1 MLRTERVLRPERR
14 QTPRTAMERLASINI
29 EPNNGGIILNVSGEG
44 LCFHSIA
51 PVEQNGR
58 VRFSLLENNRRIDAG
73 GELAWMDEA
82 QKVGGLRFTTL
93 PVEAREQIYNW
104 IRQPGVPLD
113 EHEES
118 ASAVPLPGA
127 LPGLNT
133 ARFDAKTGPG
143 SSVPLA
149 AALLRLRARIK
160 LSGFSGGL
168 ATGLLIS
175 LLVTSVLLFQA
186 YRRQFGE
193 SLIHW
198 GERLAAKSE
207 APKQPVLTATAPK
220 RTVPQVRTPILV
232 HPIPAQPPRKLVPPP
247 LANPLKPQ
255 QSKVQAPLQKIAAPS
270 PVRPTPQHPTIAGA
284 AAISSP
290 PPTVSMTA
298 ASSAPISN
306 PALEKLSTPQKL
318 DVVNSGRV
326 ANLSEGNA
334 SSTSQMYFE
343 LGRFKDQ
350 LLANNTS
357 DQLAHLGFH
366 ASVIQKGHLWMN
378 SYYVL
383 VGPYRNDEEARGV
396 HKNLLS
402 RGYKPRPFERGSRG
416 FLFGSGVT
424 LNGTKLPVGDFTIS
438 WESYVVD
445 AKVKFVKDHDVLAT
459 ADGKWITRPNKYQR
473 NEFVYVRHSDGSR
486 NLIEIHFSGMNQ
498 ALVFGKAS

>member
-1 MLRTERVLRPERR
+1 M
-14 QTPRTAMERLASINI
+14 
-29 EPNNGGIILNVSGEG
+29 
-44 LCFHSIA
+44 
-51 PVEQNGR
+51 
-58 VRFSLLENNRRIDAG
+58 
-73 GELAWMDEA
+73 
-82 QKVGGLRFTTL
+82 
-93 PVEAREQIYNW
+93 
-104 IRQPGVPLD
+104 
-113 EHEES
+113 
-118 ASAVPLPGA
+118 
-127 LPGLNT
+127 
-133 ARFDAKTGPG
+133 
-143 SSVPLA
+143 
-149 AALLRLRARIK
+149 
-160 LSGFSGGL
+160 
-168 ATGLLIS
+168 
-175 LLVTSVLLFQA
+175 
-186 YRRQFGE
+186 
-193 SLIHW
+193 
-198 GERLAAKSE
+198 
-207 APKQPVLTATAPK
+207 
-220 RTVPQVRTPILV
+220 
-232 HPIPAQPPRKLVPPP
+232 
-247 LANPLKPQ
+247 
-255 QSKVQAPLQKIAAPS
+255 
-270 PVRPTPQHPTIAGA
+270 
-284 AAISSP
+284 
-290 PPTVSMTA
+290 
-298 ASSAPISN
+298 
-306 PALEKLSTPQKL
+306 
-318 DVVNSGRV
+318 VNSGRV

>member
-93 PVEAREQIYNW
+93 PVEAREQIHNW

-207 APKQPVLTATAPK
+207 APKQPVFQLSVSSRRFRP
-220 RTVPQVRTPILV
+220 RFRRSLRPVECVLP
-232 HPIPAQPPRKLVPPP
+232 HSIPLSLALPRYRHRLQLFLWRRLP
-247 LANPLKPQ
+247 LRPSQTLP
-255 QSKVQAPLQKIAAPS
+255 SK
-270 PVRPTPQHPTIAGA
+270 
-284 AAISSP
+284 
-290 PPTVSMTA
+290 
-298 ASSAPISN
+298 SSA
-306 PALEKLSTPQKL
+306 LL
-318 DVVNSGRV
+318 R
-326 ANLSEGNA
+326 
-334 SSTSQMYFE
+334 SST
-343 LGRFKDQ
+343 
-350 LLANNTS
+350 
-357 DQLAHLGFH
+357 
-366 ASVIQKGHLWMN
+366 W
-378 SYYVL
+378 
-383 VGPYRNDEEARGV
+383 
-396 HKNLLS
+396 
-402 RGYKPRPFERGSRG
+402 
-416 FLFGSGVT
+416 
-424 LNGTKLPVGDFTIS
+424 
-438 WESYVVD
+438 
-445 AKVKFVKDHDVLAT
+445 
-459 ADGKWITRPNKYQR
+459 
-473 NEFVYVRHSDGSR
+473 
-486 NLIEIHFSGMNQ
+486 
-498 ALVFGKAS
+498 